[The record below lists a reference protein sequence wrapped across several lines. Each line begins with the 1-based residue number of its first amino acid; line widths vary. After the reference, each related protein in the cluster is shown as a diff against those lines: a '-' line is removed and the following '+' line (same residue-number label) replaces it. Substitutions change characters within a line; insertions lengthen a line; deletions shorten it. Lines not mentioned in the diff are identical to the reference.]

1 VYAGGVADRVGATRA
16 SALRGSSTDL
26 HRCRVLGLV
35 VGPGEGRD
43 QAVPSRHCSAMD
55 WRTVGRSDGG
65 RRASSAG
72 VGRRHSSRRI
82 SRWSSSH
89 VPQQQ
94 NRPGVLE
101 VRTAEDP
108 GPAAGDAGVVAC
120 GEAVAINDLGSAGRQ
135 ADWLPIVPTTAGACW
150 QTRGFLSSPWAW
162 MPRAQYSECEIP
174 AGGDSGSPG
183 ACHNVA
189 RCAEFWHENGSG
201 LGRESRDVRIE
212 FAKLTREIKWK

>member
-1 VYAGGVADRVGATRA
+1 VCAGGVADPVGATRA

-35 VGPGEGRD
+35 VGHGEGRD
-43 QAVPSRHCSAMD
+43 QAVPSRPCSAMD

-65 RRASSAG
+65 RRASSAD

-89 VPQQQ
+89 VPQRQ

-135 ADWLPIVPTTAGACW
+135 ADWLPIVPTTARACW
-150 QTRGFLSSPWAW
+150 QTRGSFRLPGRGCRGRRIRSARFRREGIPD
-162 MPRAQYSECEIP
+162 PRARATMWHAVLKSGTRM
-174 AGGDSGSPG
+174 AVDSG
-183 ACHNVA
+183 
-189 RCAEFWHENGSG
+189 GSQEVYG
-201 LGRESRDVRIE
+201 SNSQS
-212 FAKLTREIKWK
+212 